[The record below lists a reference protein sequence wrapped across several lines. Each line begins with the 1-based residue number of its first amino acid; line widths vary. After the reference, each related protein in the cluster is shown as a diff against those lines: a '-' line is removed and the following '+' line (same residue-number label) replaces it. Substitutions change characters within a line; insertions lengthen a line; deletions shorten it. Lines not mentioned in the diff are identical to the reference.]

1 MKDNGKN
8 SFVIYH
14 DIEKALNLL
23 TDEQCG
29 KLFKASV
36 KYSSCGATPEF
47 NDPTIDVAFAFIR
60 NAIDR
65 DTAVWE
71 EKRQQ
76 RAKAGAKG
84 GRQTAANRAKATFA
98 DREEANQAVPGPVL
112 VPAPIPVSVP
122 GPSPVP
128 VPGPETDS
136 VMDKKIA

>member
-60 NAIDR
+60 NAIDGEAIAGR
-65 DTAVWE
+65 IFETCGKGCYCIELTGA
-71 EKRQQ
+71 EKNLR
-76 RAKAGAKG
+76 
-84 GRQTAANRAKATFA
+84 FA
-98 DREEANQAVPGPVL
+98 QF
-112 VPAPIPVSVP
+112 
-122 GPSPVP
+122 
-128 VPGPETDS
+128 
-136 VMDKKIA
+136 